1 MSWDED
7 CEIVENECED
17 FCEDGDSDS
26 PLSCEEE
33 CMEDSCG
40 ENYDVL

>member
-1 MSWDED
+1 VSWDED

-17 FCEDGDSDS
+17 FCEDSDS